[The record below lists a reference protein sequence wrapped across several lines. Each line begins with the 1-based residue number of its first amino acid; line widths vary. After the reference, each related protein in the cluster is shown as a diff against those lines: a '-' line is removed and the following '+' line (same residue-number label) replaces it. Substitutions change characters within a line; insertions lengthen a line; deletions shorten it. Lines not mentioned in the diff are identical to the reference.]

1 MSNPDYARIMV
12 EPRNSWIEF
21 DERSRETIPRD
32 KEPIELE
39 FEDGEIIQ
47 GRYEAGKLSVF
58 RGVNENE
65 LKNCEAKPKRFPYL
79 S

>member
-1 MSNPDYARIMV
+1 MV
-12 EPRNSWIEF
+12 ESRNSWIEF

-39 FEDGEIIQ
+39 FEDGEILL
-47 GRYEAGKLSVF
+47 GRYEAGKFSIDD
-58 RGVNENE
+58 GVKENE
-65 LKNCEAKPKRFPYL
+65 LENREAKPKRFRHL